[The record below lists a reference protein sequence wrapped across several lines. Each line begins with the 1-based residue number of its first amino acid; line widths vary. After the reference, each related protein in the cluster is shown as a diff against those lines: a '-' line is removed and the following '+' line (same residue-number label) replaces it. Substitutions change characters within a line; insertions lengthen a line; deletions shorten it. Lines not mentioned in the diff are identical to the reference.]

1 MHWITTTLCKVC
13 IHSWHA
19 LVVLDFFIVLMF
31 IQWDRLRKK
40 TPLVFHWL
48 WSQNARNGIIEV
60 HILIFFAIYFLFTL
74 DVIKSDPIQKSVS
87 PTVNSI
93 FPLPLLYVS
102 LNFSG
107 DNLLRIAIW
116 LFLISRKWWDNNV
129 PGEITNVEIF
139 YVASLTLWPELV
151 V

>member
-1 MHWITTTLCKVC
+1 MGLHPG
-13 IHSWHA
+13 
-19 LVVLDFFIVLMF
+19 
-31 IQWDRLRKK
+31 RLISGLISLLANLRAH
-40 TPLVFHWL
+40 TWEAYNWRGGGGEGGNVGFYG
-48 WSQNARNGIIEV
+48 QV

-107 DNLLRIAIW
+107 DNVLRIAIW
-116 LFLISRKWWDNNV
+116 LFLISRK
-129 PGEITNVEIF
+129 
-139 YVASLTLWPELV
+139 
-151 V
+151 